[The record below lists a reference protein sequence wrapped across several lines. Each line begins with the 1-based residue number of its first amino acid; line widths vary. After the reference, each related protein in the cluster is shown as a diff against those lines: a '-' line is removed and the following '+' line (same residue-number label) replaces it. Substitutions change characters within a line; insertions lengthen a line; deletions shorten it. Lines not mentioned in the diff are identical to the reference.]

1 MATTPNIQT
10 FGVVGSGQM
19 GSGIGQVAAQSGFR
33 VVLVDLK
40 QEFLDRAQ
48 AEIQKSLQ
56 KLAEKGKIPNPR
68 EVFEKLRFSTQIKE
82 LASCDFIVEA
92 ITENEPIKFKT
103 FEELDRLC
111 KPETFLASNTSS
123 ISITRIAGKTKRP
136 GRVIGMH
143 FMNPVPIMEL
153 VEIIRGLQTSDE
165 TYALTK
171 GLAEKMGKT
180 TVLSKDS
187 AGFIVNRILVPMI
200 NEAIYALHQGIG
212 TVEDID
218 KAMKLG
224 THQPMG
230 PLALADFVGL
240 DTALSILEVFH
251 EAFGD
256 KFKPCPLLK
265 QYVDAGWLGRKTG
278 RGFYNYSES
287 K

>member
-1 MATTPNIQT
+1 MKTIETI
-10 FGVVGSGQM
+10 GVIGSGQM
-19 GSGIGQVAAQSGFR
+19 GCGIAQVAAQAGYR

-40 QEFLDRAQ
+40 EEFLKKAVSVID
-48 AEIQKSLQ
+48 KSLA
-56 KLAEKGKIPNPR
+56 KLAEKGKVQDIPTIKER
-68 EVFEKLRFSTQIKE
+68 IRTSTQVKD
-82 LASCDFIVEA
+82 LANCDFIVEA

-111 KPETFLASNTSS
+111 KPETFFASNTSS

-136 GRVIGMH
+136 GQVIGMH
-143 FMNPVPIMEL
+143 FMNPVPMMEL

-165 TYALTK
+165 AYAVTK
-171 GLAEKMGKT
+171 ALAEKMGKK

-200 NEAIYALHQGIG
+200 NEAIYALYQGIG
-212 TVEDID
+212 TPQDID
-218 KAMKLG
+218 NAMKLG

-230 PLALADFVGL
+230 PLTLADFVGL
-240 DTALSILEVFH
+240 DTVLSILEVFH
-251 EAFGD
+251 ESFGD

-278 RGFYNYSES
+278 RGFYVYSH
-287 K
+287 